1 MKPFKKPRMLLLACL
16 MMLSLASCVSTI
28 PKRLSLCLSES
39 EIVSLSPEA
48 RRQIL
53 VLYEAGIVACD

>member
-1 MKPFKKPRMLLLACL
+1 LLLACL